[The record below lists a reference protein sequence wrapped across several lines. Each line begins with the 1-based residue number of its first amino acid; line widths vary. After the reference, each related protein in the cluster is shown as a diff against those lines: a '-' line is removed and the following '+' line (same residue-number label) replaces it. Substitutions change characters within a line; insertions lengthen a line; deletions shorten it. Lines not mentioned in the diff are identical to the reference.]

1 MNTPVYNGRLK
12 FDKGSH
18 ICITVKDFC
27 NSLLQ
32 NKFKSDV
39 FKVERNVSKQTGQ
52 AWTSSSQGRTSDNI
66 NNINT
71 TSQETTCDCDESTEC
86 IDVQSSESNHK
97 VQIIWRNNQEILENN
112 QESVE

>member
-12 FDKGSH
+12 FEKGSH

-39 FKVERNVSKQTGQ
+39 FKVERNESKQIEQ
-52 AWTSSSQGRTSDNI
+52 VWTSSSQRRTSDNV
-66 NNINT
+66 NT
-71 TSQETTCDCDESTEC
+71 TSEETCDCDDSTEC
-86 IDVQSSESNHK
+86 VAIQSSESNQK
-97 VQIIWRNNQEILENN
+97 LQVIWKNNNELPENN
-112 QESVE
+112 QHAVK